1 MHSGDAIQDHRFDV
15 AGARSPARCFEGGIR
30 RQGVD
35 GPARGRRIRPAGN
48 GVPARDL
55 RRADRRLFCSQ
66 RGEARAGHLPQVRP
80 AGPASAQPPGGR
92 EGQAPRFARAL
103 PGFGGAPHPSHQVP
117 HGRGDDPRGHPR
129 LVRLLPRTAGRRGEI
144 ARRDLRRARQVHRR
158 PRRDEAVAAQGTGA
172 ARRRQQAAGEI
183 VRRRH
188 GADDAADHSAGR
200 DRKGRPM
207 NEAKRNPDRGAPRED
222 PAWPA
227 SPVAETRRPEHP
239 EGAEPA
245 GERQR
250 ARTMSRK
257 EMARQFRQQMA
268 AGGLDPELEA
278 LAAELEATRPKVRAD
293 CAVGPRPC
301 PYVSCKFN
309 LYVDVNPRTGSVKM
323 NFPDKELWEIA
334 DTCALD
340 VADRGGITLE
350 EVGAIMNL
358 TRERVRQL
366 ETRGLTKLR
375 VIADDEPRNPPVPK
389 GGGQTP
395 YRPQPDDDYE

>member
-1 MHSGDAIQDHRFDV
+1 
-15 AGARSPARCFEGGIR
+15 
-30 RQGVD
+30 
-35 GPARGRRIRPAGN
+35 
-48 GVPARDL
+48 
-55 RRADRRLFCSQ
+55 
-66 RGEARAGHLPQVRP
+66 
-80 AGPASAQPPGGR
+80 
-92 EGQAPRFARAL
+92 
-103 PGFGGAPHPSHQVP
+103 
-117 HGRGDDPRGHPR
+117 
-129 LVRLLPRTAGRRGEI
+129 
-144 ARRDLRRARQVHRR
+144 
-158 PRRDEAVAAQGTGA
+158 
-172 ARRRQQAAGEI
+172 
-183 VRRRH
+183 
-188 GADDAADHSAGR
+188 
-200 DRKGRPM
+200 M

-366 ETRGLTKLR
+366 ETRGLIKLR

-389 GGGQTP
+389 GGGP
-395 YRPQPDDDYE
+395 VPRRYDDDE